1 MYTLWFGIIWTVL
14 AFTGLFFFRVEPEYA
29 QQELLF
35 RIVMT
40 VMPFAGFIVIWDGL
54 RKLCRFR
61 SVRREETPGGPLY
74 VWTELDGSEM
84 RSSEDPRLEWDKEDR
99 NFAD

>member
-1 MYTLWFGIIWTVL
+1 MNTLWFGIIWTAL
-14 AFTGLFFFRVEPEYA
+14 AFTGLFFLRVEPEYA

-35 RIVMT
+35 RTIVAL
-40 VMPFAGFIVIWDGL
+40 MPFAGFIVIWDGL
-54 RKLCRFR
+54 RKLRRFR
-61 SVRREETPGGPLY
+61 SIRREETPDGPVN

-84 RSSEDPRLEWDKEDR
+84 RSSKDPRPEWDKEDR